1 MFRALKSLGS
11 SHARGR
17 RVVGLSL
24 NRTLAVASLP
34 SASTGADASIRLT
47 ELPTEPAG
55 QVRALSKIVS
65 DFGVKGC
72 LASITLSPGSY
83 EMLQIER
90 PAVKN
95 DELVDAAR
103 WRVAGMLD
111 YPVDEA
117 VIQVFDA
124 PQPSERQREPMLNVV
139 AAPARA
145 VRELASVVDKAGLT
159 PRKVTVAELAIR
171 DLVTASDTT
180 GGPVVTVFLTGRQ
193 GLIQATHDG
202 EIYLNRRLGYGLGS
216 VKPTSMLET
225 GIQNTLPLE
234 LRRTID
240 YFDSHY
246 SAGNIRKI
254 LAGPDENDFMAFMRE
269 AGDMIGLPV
278 AALEPAAEL
287 LPASGKPGEYGAP
300 EAYLALGGAV
310 SLRGSSSLSSSAPS
324 SESPAKTRVA
334 V

>member
-11 SHARGR
+11 SHARKHR
-17 RVVGLSL
+17 IVGLSL
-24 NRTLAVASLP
+24 NRTLALASLP
-34 SASTGADASIRLT
+34 STSAGAAVQLT
-47 ELPTEPAG
+47 ELPTEAAG
-55 QVRALSKIVS
+55 QIRALSKIVA

-72 LASITLSPGSY
+72 SASITLSPGSY

-90 PAVKN
+90 PPVKD
-95 DELVDAAR
+95 DELVEAAR
-103 WRVAGMLD
+103 WRVASMLD

-124 PQPSERQREPMLNVV
+124 PQPSEHQREPMLNVV

-145 VRELASVVDKAGLT
+145 VRDLASVVDKAGLV

-171 DLVTASDTT
+171 DFVTASEPSPA
-180 GGPVVTVFLTGRQ
+180 PVVTVFLTGRQ
-193 GLIQATHDG
+193 GLIQVTHDAK
-202 EIYLNRRLGYGLGS
+202 IYLTRRLGYGLS
-216 VKPTSMLET
+216 RVKPANMLQT

-246 SAGNIRKI
+246 SAGNVRRI
-254 LAGPDENDFMAFMRE
+254 LAGPADSDFMAFMQE
-269 AGDMIGLPV
+269 AGNMIGLPV

-287 LPASGKPGEYGAP
+287 LPAAGKPAEYGMP
-300 EAYLALGGAV
+300 EAYLALGGAL
-310 SLRGSSSLSSSAPS
+310 SLRESARESLPGASRGRSSRKQA
-324 SESPAKTRVA
+324 A

>member
-11 SHARGR
+11 SHARGHH
-17 RVVGLSL
+17 VVGLSL

-34 SASTGADASIRLT
+34 SASADAGASVQLT
-47 ELPTEPAG
+47 ELPTESAG
-55 QVRALSKIVS
+55 QVRALSKIVA
-65 DFGVKGC
+65 DFGVKGSV
-72 LASITLSPGSY
+72 ASITLSPGSY

-90 PAVKN
+90 PAVR
-95 DELVDAAR
+95 DEELVDAAR
-103 WRVAGMLD
+103 WRVASMLD

-124 PQPSERQREPMLNVV
+124 PQPSEHQREPMLNVV
-139 AAPARA
+139 AAPARV
-145 VRELASVVDKAGLT
+145 VRELASVVSKAGLS
-159 PRKVTVAELAIR
+159 PRKITVAELAIR
-171 DLVTASDTT
+171 DLVAASDTT

-202 EIYLNRRLGYGLGS
+202 EIYLSRRLGYGLGS
-216 VKPTSMLET
+216 VKPVSMLET

-246 SAGNIRKI
+246 SAGNIRHI
-254 LAGPDENDFMAFMRE
+254 LAGPAENDFMTFMRD
-269 AGDMIGLPV
+269 AGNMIGLPV
-278 AALEPAAEL
+278 AALEPAADL
-287 LPASGKPGEYGAP
+287 LPASGKPAEYGMP
-300 EAYLALGGAV
+300 EAYLALGGAL
-310 SLRGSSSLSSSAPS
+310 SLRQSS
-324 SESPAKTRVA
+324 SESSAKTRVA